1 MAKSIPLSVRISADD
16 ATFLAEVEIQDAVT
30 PSDKLRAI
38 LADARQRASGSDDIA
53 SALALVERMLRPV
66 LHRILSAQREQ
77 GLRSDFVLE
86 LYARLPELF
95 AGLLAAGA
103 AATGG
108 ATGMRKWE
116 AGIADQVFAF
126 IEEMLKLGLVSQS
139 RTYSSTLIRDRLKPS
154 LEILRLLETAQSTNE
169 GEAR

>member
-1 MAKSIPLSVRISADD
+1 MSKSIPLSVRITADD
-16 ATFLAEVEIQDAVT
+16 ATFLAELEIADAIT

-38 LADARQRASGSDDIA
+38 LADARQRASGSDDVA
-53 SALALVERMLRPV
+53 SALALMERMLRPV
-66 LHRILSAQREQ
+66 LHRLMAAQREQ

-86 LYARLPELF
+86 LYERLPELF
-95 AGLLAAGA
+95 AGMLAAGA
-103 AATGG
+103 AVSGG

-126 IEEMLKLGLVSQS
+126 IEEMLRLGLVSQT
-139 RTYSSTLIRDRLKPS
+139 RAYNETLIRDRLKPS
-154 LEILRLLETAQSTNE
+154 LEILRLLETASNTSE